1 MTTYWQ
7 DQACYSELAWPIS
20 AIAGLSLVGRSNGR
34 QGTIEKIEN
43 TAIDGKDKR
52 ENVNEKEVT
61 GEWQDGELEKE
72 REQEGGKMEVT
83 MMIRTNLPRSA
94 HNLTNLLEA
103 SAAVLANVWSLI
115 VPCSITTVCVWL
127 LHAFSQWPALCGMLC
142 NDATTL
148 WKTLLGNG
156 KC

>member
-61 GEWQDGELEKE
+61 GEWQDGEVEKE

-94 HNLTNLLEA
+94 
-103 SAAVLANVWSLI
+103 
-115 VPCSITTVCVWL
+115 
-127 LHAFSQWPALCGMLC
+127 
-142 NDATTL
+142 
-148 WKTLLGNG
+148 
-156 KC
+156 